1 MKYLL
6 DTNVCI
12 RYLNGRS
19 DGIRRM
25 LEARAPGDVALCS
38 VVKAELLYGVL
49 KSARPQR
56 NMERV
61 ASSSVGSLACLLTR
75 RPPKPVRE
83 PACGSRKLA
92 NSLVRMIY

>member
-12 RYLNGRS
+12 RYL
-19 DGIRRM
+19 M

-61 ASSSVGSLACLLTR
+61 ASSSVGSLACLLTS
-75 RPPKPVRE
+75 RPPKPMPKSACNSRE
-83 PACGSRKLA
+83 PANPSA
-92 NSLVRMIY
+92 RMIY